1 MDRDNIKRVVR
12 DHAEHAGARSMLV
25 LTSAKF
31 TAPTERIRREA
42 EIPTMAV
49 GLITEPTQ
57 AESYLAEGRCELV
70 ALAREMLWNPNWPAH
85 AVKALGGRDPLDLL
99 PKTYA
104 WWLRRRDQVRKLY
117 PTGNESA

>member
-1 MDRDNIKRVVR
+1 MREHDEMRRDAGAGTLQPDRVQARRRHSDRKWLATTSSAWCATTRR
-12 DHAEHAGARSMLV
+12 HAGARSMLV

-70 ALAREMLWNPNWPAH
+70 ALAREMLW
-85 AVKALGGRDPLDLL
+85 
-99 PKTYA
+99 
-104 WWLRRRDQVRKLY
+104 